1 MPRKSVNQ
9 EESKIVNL
17 RMQPA
22 LVAEIDSLVA
32 RKGYMSR
39 SEFILSAVRYY
50 MDHVTYREEHLLR
63 MKERGMIKDIPPP
76 PEEDD
81 DSG

>member
-22 LVAEIDSLVA
+22 LVAEIDDLVA
-32 RKGYMSR
+32 RNGYMSR

-50 MDHVTYREEHLLR
+50 MDHVTYREMHLQR
-63 MKERGMIKDIPPP
+63 MKERGMIKSIPPP
-76 PEEDD
+76 PEDEDGD
-81 DSG
+81 

>member
-22 LVAEIDSLVA
+22 LVAEIDDLVA

-50 MDHVTYREEHLLR
+50 MDRVAYREEYLER
-63 MKERGMIKDIPPP
+63 MKERGMIKEIPPP
-76 PEEDD
+76 PEGDED
-81 DSG
+81 

>member
-22 LVAEIDSLVA
+22 LVAEIDDLVA

-50 MDHVTYREEHLLR
+50 MDRVAYREEYLQR
-63 MKERGMIKDIPPP
+63 MQERGMIKEIPPP
-76 PEEDD
+76 PENDED
-81 DSG
+81 

>member
-22 LVAEIDSLVA
+22 LVAEIDELVA
-32 RKGYMSR
+32 RKGFMSR
-39 SEFILSAVRYY
+39 SDFILTAVRYY
-50 MDHVTYREEHLLR
+50 MDRVTYRDEYLQN
-63 MKERGMIKDIPPP
+63 MQERGMIKKIPPP
-76 PEEDD
+76 PEEEEP
-81 DSG
+81 